1 MELLKKT
8 NKVEGKLIDI
18 ICSLNLEVS
27 GNNKLVPK
35 IRKQQELVEEHL
47 LQTEN
52 PPSTGSET
60 VFASTFQAEQQQQLD
75 ICGQVK
81 VAADQRKV
89 TSASVNLPTDSMQLV
104 GKQEIE
110 LPSLKRPPQ
119 LERRTLE
126 KLFEKPSKKLKLC
139 DQQEVPKSQ
148 PRLMAISTCDS
159 PHDENGNAQLVIQ
172 RIDTIQEDNSLTTG
186 PNFKF
191 SGEMAISGT
200 EMEKSNLN
208 VCVDSEQLKKY
219 ELCGPKRLLESQLVT
234 SSLSVPRELLELN
247 LEHQQQTSFSSKEKK
262 SEFKVAFVLAS
273 FDFFD
278 SCYLLARL
286 T

>member
-1 MELLKKT
+1 M
-8 NKVEGKLIDI
+8 
-18 ICSLNLEVS
+18 
-27 GNNKLVPK
+27 PK
-35 IRKQQELVEEHL
+35 IREQQELVEEHL

-60 VFASTFQAEQQQQLD
+60 VLASTFQAEQQQQLD

-81 VAADQRKV
+81 VAANQRKV

-110 LPSLKRPPQ
+110 LPSPKRPPQ
-119 LERRTLE
+119 LERTLE
-126 KLFEKPSKKLKLC
+126 ELFEKPSKKLKLC

-148 PRLMAISTCDS
+148 PRLMATV
-159 PHDENGNAQLVIQ
+159 QQ
-172 RIDTIQEDNSLTTG
+172 DNSLTTG

-191 SGEMAISGT
+191 TGEMAILGT

-208 VCVDSEQLKKY
+208 VCVDSEQLQKY
-219 ELCGPKRLLESQLVT
+219 EFCGPKRLLESQLVT
-234 SSLSVPRELLELN
+234 SSLSVPMELLELN
-247 LEHQQQTSFSSKEKK
+247 LEHQQQTSFSSKEKR